1 MSFSLQAAGFLILFL
16 WLLGLTFLILKLQ
29 SHYNSLLE
37 GTNKKQLQ
45 EILNLILEKQNENKK
60 HLAELMTRCDKIESE
75 GKIHIQK
82 IGLIRFNPFKD
93 TGGNQSFILALVNAQ
108 DSGIVISGLYSRSGT
123 RWYAK
128 QIVEGK
134 GLEHELSEEEKKAL
148 KAAVANYK

>member
-1 MSFSLQAAGFLILFL
+1 MPFSLQAAGFLILFL